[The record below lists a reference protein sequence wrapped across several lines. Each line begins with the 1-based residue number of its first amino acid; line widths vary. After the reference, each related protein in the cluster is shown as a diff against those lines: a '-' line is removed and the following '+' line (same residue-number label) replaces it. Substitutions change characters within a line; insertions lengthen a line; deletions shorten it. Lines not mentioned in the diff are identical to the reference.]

1 MKADFNRI
9 IDRRHTGSV
18 KWSRYGDAIPL
29 WVADMDFGAPE
40 PVVEALRERV
50 EHGIFGYTSPPE
62 GLGEAVRAWLRRR
75 HGWEVEQ
82 EAISFVPGVMRGV
95 NSVARAVGRPGDG
108 ILVQPP
114 VYFPFLGV
122 PENSGRVLEQAPVR
136 PVNGRYQIDFDAFE
150 EAITDRTR
158 LFLLCNP
165 HNPFGRVFTAL
176 ELERLA
182 EICLRRNIVISSDE
196 IHGDLI
202 FNGHKHIPIA
212 ALAPE
217 IAAQTV
223 TTFAPSKTF
232 NIPGLACS
240 IMIIQDAELRG
251 QVEAAGAGLVGG
263 VNVMGYAAALAAYAE
278 GEEWLLQLLEYLE
291 ANRDFT
297 LEFVRTRLPGIEMAP
312 VEGTFLAWLDCR
324 SSAACLSHDGQE
336 GNAHQFFLQQANVAL
351 NDGAT
356 FGPGGEGF
364 VRLNFGCP
372 RATLAQALER
382 MEGALAEGRAADSNG
397 TGRQMG
403 RGSSIAPAP
412 A

>member
-1 MKADFNRI
+1 
-9 IDRRHTGSV
+9 
-18 KWSRYGDAIPL
+18 
-29 WVADMDFGAPE
+29 MDFSAPE
-40 PVVEALRERV
+40 PVVEALRERA

-62 GLGEAVRAWLRRR
+62 DLGEAVRAWLRRR

-114 VYFPFLGV
+114 VYFPFLVV
-122 PENSGRVLEQAPVR
+122 PENSERVLEQAPVR

-150 EAITDRTR
+150 QAITDRTR

-165 HNPFGRVFTAL
+165 HNPLGRVFTTM

-217 IAAQTV
+217 IAAKTV

-232 NIPGLACS
+232 NMGTGQSGRRRSGWRRQCDGICGRAGGLSGRRGVAAPTAGIPAGKSGLYARLCEDPS
-240 IMIIQDAELRG
+240 PGRRHG
-251 QVEAAGAGLVGG
+251 SGG
-263 VNVMGYAAALAAYAE
+263 GDLSCLA
-278 GEEWLLQLLEYLE
+278 
-291 ANRDFT
+291 
-297 LEFVRTRLPGIEMAP
+297 RLPLFG
-312 VEGTFLAWLDCR
+312 R
-324 SSAACLSHDGQE
+324 LS
-336 GNAHQFFLQQANVAL
+336 F
-351 NDGAT
+351 
-356 FGPGGEGF
+356 P
-364 VRLNFGCP
+364 
-372 RATLAQALER
+372 
-382 MEGALAEGRAADSNG
+382 
-397 TGRQMG
+397 
-403 RGSSIAPAP
+403 
-412 A
+412 

>member
-1 MKADFNRI
+1 MRVDFDRI

-18 KWSRYGDAIPL
+18 KWSRYGDALPL
-29 WVADMDFGAPE
+29 WVADMDFSAPE
-40 PVVEALRERV
+40 PVVQALRERV
-50 EHGIFGYTSPPE
+50 EHQIFGYTLPPE
-62 GLGEAVRAWLRRR
+62 DLGEAVRAWLRRR

-114 VYFPFLGV
+114 VYFPFLVV
-122 PENSGRVLEQAPVR
+122 PENSERVLEQAPVR

-150 EAITDRTR
+150 QAITDRTR

-165 HNPFGRVFTAL
+165 HNPLGRVFTTM

-217 IAAQTV
+217 IAAKTV

-232 NIPGLACS
+232 NIPGLSCS
-240 IMIIQDAELRG
+240 IMIIQDAELRA
-251 QVEAAGAGLVGG
+251 QVKAAGAGLVGG
-263 VNVMGYAAALAAYAE
+263 VNVMGYAAALAAYQE
-278 GEEWLLQLLEYLE
+278 GEEWLLQLLEYLQE
-291 ANRDFT
+291 NRDYT
-297 LEFVRTRLPGIEMAP
+297 LDFVGTRLPGIEMAP

-324 SSAACLSHDGQE
+324 SSAACLSHDGEE
-336 GNAHQFFLQQANVAL
+336 GNAHEFFLQRANVAL
-351 NDGAT
+351 NEGAT
-356 FGPGGEGF
+356 FGSGGEGF
-364 VRLNFGCP
+364 VRLNFGCT
-372 RATLAQALER
+372 RATLVQALER
-382 MEGALAEGRAADSNG
+382 MEGALEEGRAAADSS
-397 TGRQMG
+397 G
-403 RGSSIAPAP
+403 RGTRCG
-412 A
+412 